1 MKILIDENLPV
12 RIKSFLEK
20 DHEIYTISDK
30 KWNSIENG
38 KLLSLMQQESF
49 DFLITS
55 DKNIPHQQN
64 IKKFGINL
72 IILRTPDIRL
82 ETIEKLKGKI
92 LNALSSRQ
100 NLIQIIS

>member
-12 RIKSFLEK
+12 RIKSFLENE
-20 DHEIYTISDK
+20 HEVYSISDK

-38 KLLSLMQQESF
+38 ELLSLMQQESF
-49 DFLITS
+49 DFLIAA

-72 IILRTPDIRL
+72 IILRTPDNRI
-82 ETIEKLKGKI
+82 ETVEKLKDKI
-92 LNALSSRQ
+92 LNALLSKQ
-100 NLIQIIS
+100 NLIQV